1 MEILLLLA
9 VAGGLWWLLQLRRAK
24 DVVRTDTWSGEKRG
38 ATVDAVPR
46 GSIRAVT
53 AALAR
58 VEARQFASSVSF
70 VLAVVISLLVLVV
83 ISTSDGYEND
93 AIFGRLFQ
101 HFGALVYPIAGLA
114 LVAVN
119 RATLRARREGTIE
132 LLTSTP
138 TTSSTR
144 TVAHM
149 VSVWPA
155 LLAAVVTLSA
165 ATIWVLARG
174 HAVGGWGPNWLAE
187 VLLAVTLVAGGG
199 ALGVALGRWIPHGI
213 VPAIALLG
221 SLGVTGNLN
230 GLDPF
235 TNRARNWSLWSSP
248 PPDLDPMFVLRPAW
262 PHLVY
267 VIGLV
272 GIVAALAVMRT
283 QRGGVPIGA
292 LVVGL
297 ALAGTGAVLQT
308 SPVTAA
314 DAARIANS
322 IDTDLECR
330 THAEIRTC
338 TYPGYGAW
346 RADWTKGARQVLA
359 LVPPASRPTP
369 YVARQVVGNRG
380 ISNLDPEVRDRLRD
394 RIPAGSYGFGGPD
407 TEVTWYLLP
416 AQAATGL
423 PTSVRGTRPPCYAGN
438 QSRAVLALWL
448 TLATAPQAL
457 DSVIQDPNEEFSG
470 VGASWHAAGAPWATV
485 IWPSSARTDAD
496 APVVYAR
503 ADIDAARQ
511 MAARPVADIRSAL
524 GEDWSRWKG
533 AATPTAEL
541 VDALGLAPVDSATAR
556 KVPDGLAP
564 CR

>member
-1 MEILLLLA
+1 MPILLLLA
-9 VAGGLWWLLQLRRAK
+9 VVGGCWWLLRLRRGK
-24 DVVRTDTWSGEKRG
+24 DVVGTDTWSGAARG
-38 ATVDAVPR
+38 ATVDPTPH
-46 GSIRAVT
+46 GSVGAVT
-53 AALAR
+53 AALSR
-58 VEARQFASSVSF
+58 VEAGQFAASLSF
-70 VLAVVISLLVLVV
+70 ILAVVMSLLAVVV
-83 ISTSDGYEND
+83 INLSDGYEND

-101 HFGALVYPIAGLA
+101 HFGVLVYPIAGLA

-119 RATLRARREGTIE
+119 RAMLRARREGTIE

-138 TTSSTR
+138 TASSTR

-149 VSVWPA
+149 ISVWPA
-155 LLAAVVTLSA
+155 LLLAMGTLVA
-165 ATIWVLARG
+165 ATISVLARG
-174 HAVGGWGPNWLAE
+174 QAVGSWGPDWLAE
-187 VLLAVTLVAGGG
+187 VLLALALVAGGG

-221 SLGVTGNLN
+221 ILGATGTLN

-272 GIVAALAVMRT
+272 GIVAALAVMRSR
-283 QRGGVPIGA
+283 RGWAPIGA

-297 ALAGTGAVLQT
+297 ALAGTGAVIQAR
-308 SPVTAA
+308 PVTAA

-322 IDTDLECR
+322 IDADLECR
-330 THAEIRTC
+330 TDAEIRTC

-346 RADWTKGARQVLA
+346 RADWAKGARRVLA

-380 ISNLDPEVRDRLRD
+380 LSNLDPEVRDRLRD

-407 TEVTWYLLP
+407 TEVTWFVLP

-423 PTSVRGTRPPCYAGN
+423 PTSVRGVRPPCYAGN
-438 QSRAVLALWL
+438 QARAVLAVWL
-448 TLATAPQAL
+448 TLATATNAV
-457 DSVIQDPNEEFSG
+457 DSVIQDPDEEFSG
-470 VGASWHAAGAPWATV
+470 VGASWHLADAPWATV
-485 IWPSSARTDAD
+485 IWPSSNHTDAD
-496 APVVYAR
+496 SPIVYAR
-503 ADIDAARQ
+503 ADVDAARQ
-511 MAARPVADIRSAL
+511 MATRPVADVQRVL
-524 GEDWSRWKG
+524 GEDWSRWKD
-533 AATPTAEL
+533 AATPTSEL
-541 VDALGLAPVDSATAR
+541 VRALALAPVDFATAR
-556 KVPDGLAP
+556 KVPAGLAR

>member
-9 VAGGLWWLLQLRRAK
+9 VAGGVWWLLQLRRAK
-24 DVVRTDTWSGEKRG
+24 DVVGTDTWSGEKRG
-38 ATVDAVPR
+38 ATAEMVPR
-46 GSIRAVT
+46 GSIGAVT

-58 VEARQFASSVSF
+58 VEAGQIATSVSF
-70 VLAVVISLLVLVV
+70 VLAIVISLLAVV
-83 ISTSDGYEND
+83 VVNLTDGYEND
-93 AIFGRLFQ
+93 AIVGRLFQ
-101 HFGALVYPIAGLA
+101 HFGVLVYPIAGLA

-119 RATLRARREGTIE
+119 RATLRARREGTVE

-138 TTSSTR
+138 TASSTR
-144 TVAHM
+144 SVAHM
-149 VSVWPA
+149 LSVWPA
-155 LLAAVVTLSA
+155 LLVAVGTLTA
-165 ATIWVLARG
+165 ATISVLAREE
-174 HAVGGWGPNWLAE
+174 AVGSWGPDWLAE
-187 VLLAVTLVAGGG
+187 VLIALALVAGGG

-221 SLGVTGNLN
+221 ILGATGNLN

-267 VIGLV
+267 VVGLV

-283 QRGGVPIGA
+283 RRGWAPIGA
-292 LVVGL
+292 LMAAL

-308 SPVTAA
+308 RPVTAA
-314 DAARIANS
+314 DAARVARG
-322 IDTDLECR
+322 IDADLECE

-346 RADWTKGARQVLA
+346 RPDWAKGARQVLA

-394 RIPAGSYGFGGPD
+394 PVRAGSYGFGGPD
-407 TEVTWYLLP
+407 TKVTWYLLP

-423 PTSVRGTRPPCYAGN
+423 PTSVRGVRPPCYAGN
-438 QSRAVLALWL
+438 QARAVLAVWL
-448 TLATAPQAL
+448 TLATATNAV

-470 VGASWHAAGAPWATV
+470 VGASWHSADAPWATA
-485 IWPSSARTDAD
+485 IWPSSNHTDAD
-496 APVVYAR
+496 PPVVYAR
-503 ADIDAARQ
+503 ADVDAARQ
-511 MAARPVADIRSAL
+511 MAARPIADIRRML
-524 GEDWSRWKG
+524 GEDWSHWKE
-533 AATPTAEL
+533 AATPTSEL
-541 VDALGLAPVDSATAR
+541 MRALGLAPVGSVPAR
-556 KVPDGLAP
+556 KVPDGLP
-564 CR
+564 RCR